1 MTLNPESAPPPR
13 PQSPVLVT
21 GMHRSGTS
29 WVGSMLCAGGDLIN
43 IGEPLNVLNRQTIF
57 PKRVELW
64 YAHITDENE
73 ADFLPY
79 YRDALAFKLHPLADL
94 ARMRLGSPR
103 DPYRIARRWGDFF
116 LGRAQ
121 QRRLLIKDPFAVF
134 SIDWF
139 VRRLGCQVVVVVR
152 HPVAVVSSLKRLGF
166 VFDFRN
172 LLRQPSLMDGR
183 LSRFRPEIEASLESG
198 DDVIGQGSLLWRII
212 YDSLEPP
219 DVRIVRHEDLSLEP
233 VAQCAQLYAELGL
246 ELTSEARA
254 AIEASTSEKN
264 PGEVPVRDPFKVR
277 LASRTN
283 LSNWERRLDEAEVE
297 RILEI
302 TGSVAARY
310 YPEGLDALRP
320 PAATASAR

>member
-1 MTLNPESAPPPR
+1 MKTTGA
-13 PQSPVLVT
+13 PVLVT

-57 PKRVELW
+57 PRRVGLW
-64 YAHITDENE
+64 YAHITEENE
-73 ADFLPY
+73 AGFLPY
-79 YRDALAFKLHPLADL
+79 YRDALAFKMHPLADL

-103 DPYRIARRWGDFF
+103 DPFRIARRWGDFV

-121 QRRLLIKDPFAVF
+121 RRRLLIKDPFAVF

-139 VRRLGCQVVVVVR
+139 VRRLGCGVVVVVR

-166 VFDFRN
+166 VFEFEN
-172 LLRQPSLMDGR
+172 LLRQPSLVDGR
-183 LSRFRPEIEASLESG
+183 LSRFRPAIEASLERG

-212 YDSLEPP
+212 YDSLEPA
-219 DVRIVRHEDLSLEP
+219 DVRIVRHEDLSLDP
-233 VAQCAQLYAELGL
+233 VVHCAQLYGELGL
-246 ELTSEARA
+246 ELTPEARA
-254 AIEASTSEKN
+254 KIEASTSEKN
-264 PGEVPVRDPFKVR
+264 PAEVSVRNPFKVW
-277 LASRTN
+277 LASKAN
-283 LSNWERRLDEAEVE
+283 LSNWERRLDQAEVE

-302 TGSVAARY
+302 TGPVTTRY

-320 PAATASAR
+320 G